1 MARSPMAM
9 LPFLVLGVAALV
21 LSAAGMVAAQKC
33 GCRANECCS
42 QYGYCGT
49 TDAYC
54 GQGCQSGPCSGSGG
68 GGGSGVSVESVVTEA
83 FFNGIKSRAGNG
95 CAGKSFYTRR
105 SFLAG
110 ARANPNFG
118 KGRTGDDG
126 KREIA
131 AFFAHVTHETG
142 HMCYIE
148 EIGGASQNYCDRKY
162 TQWPCA
168 SGKGYYGRGPLQLT
182 WNYNYGAAG
191 KSVGFDGLNNPE
203 KVAQDPEV
211 AFKAALWFW
220 MNNVKQVLPRG
231 FGATTRAINSGE
243 CNGGN
248 AAAMNARA
256 GYYRAYCR
264 QFGVDPGSSLTC

>member
-1 MARSPMAM
+1 MYT
-9 LPFLVLGVAALV
+9 LLVNKQLIGRQQAWPPSRYFRHGEAPALALGVAALV

-42 QYGYCGT
+42 RYGYCGT

-54 GQGCQSGPCSGSGG
+54 GDGCKSGPCSGSGG
-68 GGGSGVSVESVVTEA
+68 GGGGGGGGSGVSVQGVVTKA

-118 KGRTGDDG
+118 KGRTTDDA

-148 EIGGASQNYCDRKY
+148 EIGGARQNYCDDRSHPE
-162 TQWPCA
+162 WPCT
-168 SGKGYYGRGPLQLT
+168 SGKGT
-182 WNYNYGAAG
+182 TGADRC
-191 KSVGFDGLNNPE
+191 S
-203 KVAQDPEV
+203 
-211 AFKAALWFW
+211 
-220 MNNVKQVLPRG
+220 
-231 FGATTRAINSGE
+231 
-243 CNGGN
+243 
-248 AAAMNARA
+248 
-256 GYYRAYCR
+256 
-264 QFGVDPGSSLTC
+264 

>member
-1 MARSPMAM
+1 MAM

-21 LSAAGMVAAQKC
+21 LSAAGMVAAQ
-33 GCRANECCS
+33 N
-42 QYGYCGT
+42 
-49 TDAYC
+49 
-54 GQGCQSGPCSGSGG
+54 
-68 GGGSGVSVESVVTEA
+68 
-83 FFNGIKSRAGNG
+83 
-95 CAGKSFYTRR
+95 FYTRR

-131 AFFAHVTHETG
+131 AFFAH
-142 HMCYIE
+142 
-148 EIGGASQNYCDRKY
+148 
-162 TQWPCA
+162 
-168 SGKGYYGRGPLQLT
+168 
-182 WNYNYGAAG
+182 
-191 KSVGFDGLNNPE
+191 

-248 AAAMNARA
+248 TAAMNARA
-256 GYYRAYCR
+256 GYYRAYCK